1 METKTSLK
9 ETWLND
15 WNRDDADLSNYKLSE
30 VYKGK
35 DKRTHIW
42 TLYSNQYFRLTV
54 LKSLSMYTW
63 ITHIST

>member
-35 DKRTHIW
+35 DKRTRIW